1 MALYLNACETIL
13 QPGFICTIRIEKNRA
28 KARHRDKKF
37 YTLMK
42 NNVEDPVLLAPE
54 TKEQKPGIAT
64 IKDLT
69 QTIDGMVMVMVM
81 VTGQWLYRPEEAEK
95 NGGGSWQ
102 IRDTREL
109 FYSTHHVEVPAKCVM
124 HKCEVHFVPV
134 NKQLPDCRKHP
145 SSKSSGPTR
154 TVTSITDQ
162 PNVLTILW
170 MQRGER
176 RID

>member
-1 MALYLNACETIL
+1 
-13 QPGFICTIRIEKNRA
+13 
-28 KARHRDKKF
+28 
-37 YTLMK
+37 
-42 NNVEDPVLLAPE
+42 
-54 TKEQKPGIAT
+54 
-64 IKDLT
+64 
-69 QTIDGMVMVMVM
+69 MVMVM

-154 TVTSITDQ
+154 TVTSISDQ

-176 RID
+176 KID